1 MKLCKFLLVL
11 SLFCGVF
18 TWPSSTN
25 GSCGLP
31 LALIEQDHGDGYL
44 MNLKYASMQG
54 ADGGC
59 VRHSGA
65 RGAVLPGR
73 RPLNCELLLKR
84 GLLL

>member
-31 LALIEQDHGDGYL
+31 LALIEQDHGDGL
-44 MNLKYASMQG
+44 FNEPEVCKHARSRRRLCQTQWGQG
-54 ADGGC
+54 GHAPWEE
-59 VRHSGA
+59 A
-65 RGAVLPGR
+65 I
-73 RPLNCELLLKR
+73 EL
-84 GLLL
+84 